1 MIFLIKRGLQKVSKI
16 FVVTNITQ
24 LESIIFWLFL
34 TSNEIAL
41 TVADDLADELEET
54 FVNSIDLT

>member
-24 LESIIFWLFL
+24 LESIIL
-34 TSNEIAL
+34 NEIAL